1 MTFPFNSPLFLYT
14 NYYRNLVG
22 GMIKMKRTI
31 ISIALGIFL
40 VGTTQ
45 EVFATEELP
54 INHLEIS
61 QPSNRATVRYH
72 FKSIPPLKYKGK
84 NRIDYFP
91 YDGGYTGVYL

>member
-1 MTFPFNSPLFLYT
+1 
-14 NYYRNLVG
+14 
-22 GMIKMKRTI
+22 MKRTI
-31 ISIALGIFL
+31 ISIALGSFL

-91 YDGGYTGVYL
+91 YDGGYTGVYLLKKSHFSLLVVNFNTYLSV